1 MIETVE
7 ISRTLLDYLDRQL
20 KWYKADIVALR
31 TERDELRAEIAELRA
46 RLAETM
52 AAMRAT
58 GRGEGQG

>member
-1 MIETVE
+1 MVIDDG
-7 ISRTLLDYLDRQL
+7 LLAYLDRQL
-20 KWYKADIVALR
+20 KWYKAERDALR
-31 TERDELRAEIAELRA
+31 AERDELRAEIAELRA